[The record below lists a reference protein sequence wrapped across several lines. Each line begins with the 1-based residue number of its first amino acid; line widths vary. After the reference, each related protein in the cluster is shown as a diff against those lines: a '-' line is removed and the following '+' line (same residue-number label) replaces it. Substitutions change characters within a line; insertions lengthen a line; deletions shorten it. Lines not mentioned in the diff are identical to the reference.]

1 MRRHDRDD
9 RRKREDRHRSDSQD
23 SRRERGDR
31 ERGGGEWESTP
42 SRRQAP
48 PRCLRP
54 WLQQTRLGP
63 IKVPQKIA
71 GNFHGVACPFSGM
84 VLLEWCPQA
93 GASRCLCPW
102 VLASACSMRPQL
114 QQHRAGNACWPQ
126 RASGPSGCLAG
137 LLHEPCSA
145 AITAWSISQQGL
157 PGQCQPSNK
166 AKSAGTGRH
175 DGDSVWDST
184 PRRHEREWERTPS
197 RDGGTPRGRMHTG
210 GSAWE
215 ASPSPALTPIR
226 AGSAAGMTGTAAVLS
241 KESARV

>member
-9 RRKREDRHRSDSQD
+9 RRERDDRHRSDSRD

-31 ERGGGEWESTP
+31 ERRGSEWESTP

-48 PRCLRP
+48 LNACAHGGSKPHWALSKP
-54 WLQQTRLGP
+54 PKNIT
-63 IKVPQKIA
+63 
-71 GNFHGVACPFSGM
+71 GNFYGAARSFSGM

-102 VLASACSMRPQL
+102 MPASACSMRPQL

-137 LLHEPCSA
+137 LLHEPCSR
-145 AITAWSISQQGL
+145 SIHGMVNQPQGL

-166 AKSAGTGRH
+166 AESAGTGRH
-175 DGDSVWDST
+175 DGDSEWDST

-197 RDGGTPRGRMHTG
+197 RDGGIPRGRMHTG

-226 AGSAAGMTGTAAVLS
+226 AGSAAGMTGAAAVLS

>member
-9 RRKREDRHRSDSQD
+9 RREREDRHRSDSQD
-23 SRRERGDR
+23 SRRERDDR

-71 GNFHGVACPFSGM
+71 GNFHGDACSFSGM

-93 GASRCLCPW
+93 GTFRCLCPW

-114 QQHRAGNACWPQ
+114 QQHHAGNACWPQ

-145 AITAWSISQQGL
+145 AFTAWSISHRVCQGNASPPTRLSQLALAGMMETASGTAL
-157 PGQCQPSNK
+157 PGGTSGSGRGPP
-166 AKSAGTGRH
+166 AGTGE
-175 DGDSVWDST
+175 
-184 PRRHEREWERTPS
+184 PP
-197 RDGGTPRGRMHTG
+197 GGECTLGGPPGRPAHPQH
-210 GSAWE
+210 
-215 ASPSPALTPIR
+215 SPPYVL
-226 AGSAAGMTGTAAVLS
+226 AAQQV
-241 KESARV
+241 